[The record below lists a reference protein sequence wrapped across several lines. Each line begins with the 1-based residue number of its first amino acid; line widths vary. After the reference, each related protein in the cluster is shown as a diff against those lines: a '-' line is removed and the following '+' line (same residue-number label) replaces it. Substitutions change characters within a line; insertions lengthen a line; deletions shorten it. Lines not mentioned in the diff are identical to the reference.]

1 MIVIDYYVKN
11 GQVITNYRIMARSA
25 NGLVKVLILISFL
38 LLLYKTLLLIT
49 ADVNQLFI
57 KSELLS

>member
-1 MIVIDYYVKN
+1 
-11 GQVITNYRIMARSA
+11 MARSA

>member
-1 MIVIDYYVKN
+1 
-11 GQVITNYRIMARSA
+11 MARSA
-25 NGLVKVLILISFL
+25 NGLVMVLILISFL
-38 LLLYKTLLLIT
+38 LLLFKALLLIT

>member
-1 MIVIDYYVKN
+1 M
-11 GQVITNYRIMARSA
+11 
-25 NGLVKVLILISFL
+25 VLILISFL
-38 LLLYKTLLLIT
+38 LLLFKALLLIT